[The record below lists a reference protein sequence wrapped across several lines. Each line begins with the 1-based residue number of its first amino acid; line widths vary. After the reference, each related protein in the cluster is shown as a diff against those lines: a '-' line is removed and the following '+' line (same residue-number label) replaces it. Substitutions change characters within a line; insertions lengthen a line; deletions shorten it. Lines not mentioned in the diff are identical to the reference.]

1 MSTLL
6 RSRQFILLLVMKM
19 LVVTACEIEE
29 IVYDENPFV
38 VKKNHLSFTGFE
50 LSNKSIHHHDSVTL
64 TAKATGDSLVFNW
77 SASAGFI
84 AAKGQDAIF
93 YPDTTG
99 FFAVSCTVTD
109 KYDNSHTETA
119 EIAVVM
125 ELVFSGITA
134 SDTLLPP
141 GITSVLTAFASGEE
155 IDYTWTS
162 SAGQITFNGNKAEFN
177 SDITGNFLVTC
188 QIRDKYDV
196 VLEESIELEVTDGL
210 IFQKLEATKTTIEP
224 YEIAWITAHAY
235 GEDLTYQWNAEPMGV
250 LIGYGDMVRFSNC
263 CANVHVIS
271 CKVSDKKG
279 NSQTRQ
285 ITITITD

>member
-1 MSTLL
+1 MNTLL

-19 LVVTACEIEE
+19 LAVTACEIEE

-38 VKKNHLSFTGFE
+38 IKKNHLSFTGFE

-77 SASAGFI
+77 SVNAGLII
-84 AAKGQDAIF
+84 ANGQDAVF

-99 FFAVSCTVTD
+99 LFAISCTVTD

-119 EIAVVM
+119 EITVVM

-134 SDTLLPP
+134 SDTIMPP
-141 GITSVLTAFASGEE
+141 GLTSTLTAYASGEGIE
-155 IDYTWTS
+155 YNWTAGS
-162 SAGQITFNGNKAEFN
+162 GQITFNGNKAEFN

-188 QIRDKYDV
+188 QIKDKYDV

-224 YEIAWITAHAY
+224 YEITWITAHAY
-235 GEDLTYQWNAEPMGV
+235 GNGLTYQWNAEPMGV
-250 LIGYGDMVRFSNC
+250 LIGYGNLVRFSNC
-263 CANVHVIS
+263 HGDVHVIS
-271 CKVSDKKG
+271 CKVSDKEG